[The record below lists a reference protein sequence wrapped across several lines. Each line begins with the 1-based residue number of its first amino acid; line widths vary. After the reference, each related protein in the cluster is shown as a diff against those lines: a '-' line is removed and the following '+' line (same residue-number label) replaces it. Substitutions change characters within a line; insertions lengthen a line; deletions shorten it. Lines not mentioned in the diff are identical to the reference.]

1 MTVAATNTPDHPRAE
16 RAADGVEVVDV
27 VGIGFGP
34 SNLALAVALAEHNA
48 AVPPAERL
56 SYRFVER
63 QERFG
68 WHRGMLL
75 EDATMQISY
84 LKDLVTLRNPTSP
97 FTFLAYLHDRD
108 RLVDFINY
116 GSAFPTRLEF
126 HDYLEWAAQR
136 FAGVVEYGAEVT
148 EIVPVEEGG
157 TVGLAEVVGFH
168 SGSGPVRI
176 RARNVVL
183 ATGLTPNVPRGVTL
197 GPRVWHNRDLLHR
210 APQLRTAAHCAVVGA
225 GQSAAETVDYLHRTY
240 PEAEVHAVFA
250 RYGYSPADDS
260 SFANRIFDPAAV
272 DDFYAAPAPVK
283 KMIMGY
289 HANTNYSVVD
299 PDLITELYRRH
310 YHERVAGR
318 ERLRFHNVS
327 RVADVVDAGDRVEL
341 AVESL
346 IDGARDV
353 LTADVVVYATGYRPT
368 DPLWLLDPALA
379 AACTRDD
386 AGRAEVR
393 RDYRLATGA
402 TPQGRPVHV
411 GLFVQGATE
420 HTHGITSTLLST
432 VAVRAGEIAAAL
444 AGATA
449 PAPTRVLT
457 T

>member
-1 MTVAATNTPDHPRAE
+1 MTVAPTNTPDHPRAE

-48 AVPPAERL
+48 AAPPDERL

-148 EIVPVEEGG
+148 EVVPVEGDG

-168 SGSGPVRI
+168 SDSGPVRV

-210 APQLRTAAHCAVVGA
+210 APQLRTAARCAVVGA
-225 GQSAAETVDYLHRTY
+225 GQSAAETVDYLHRAY
-240 PEAEVHAVFA
+240 PDAEVHAVFA

-272 DDFYAAPAPVK
+272 DDFYAAPDPVK

-386 AGRAEVR
+386 AGRPEVR
-393 RDYRLATGA
+393 RDYRLTTGA
-402 TPQGRPVHV
+402 TPQGRPVEV

-432 VAVRAGEIAAAL
+432 VAVRVGEIAAAL

-449 PAPTRVLT
+449 PAPARVLT